1 MVYIGVD
8 PGKNGG
14 LAWIIDGEARAKRLT
29 LTTLATDIA
38 SICRNAEML
47 WQEVTCYVE
56 QVHAMPHQGS
66 VSTFSFGE
74 NYGGILWTLV
84 AVNSLV
90 PADMEINIVTPQKW
104 KKAMGVTADKR
115 TSIRRCKELFPDVDL
130 RATARC
136 KKDHDGMAE
145 ALLIAEYGRE
155 QCGY

>member
-1 MVYIGVD
+1 M
-8 PGKNGG
+8 
-14 LAWIIDGEARAKRLT
+14 AWIIDGEARAKRLT
-29 LTTLATDIA
+29 LTTLATEIA

-90 PADMEINIVTPQKW
+90 PANMEINIVTPQKW
-104 KKAMGVTADKR
+104 KKAIGVTADKR

-130 RATARC
+130 KAT
-136 KKDHDGMAE
+136 
-145 ALLIAEYGRE
+145 ALLIAEYGRM
-155 QCGY
+155 QNAG